1 LENVKEIETL
11 FFCLISYLPVSKKQ
25 RRKKMKHQKL
35 PAYFRLPIALVMG
48 LAISVITLKAPD
60 IFKLTETSPPW
71 LSAFITHTFMWI
83 LSVLITVLLTKGEI
97 RNYGFT
103 KGKFRLSPKIFLWV
117 IPMAILSVM
126 GFFASRS
133 GQDVKEVLELTYL
146 EDIIFVWIYASICEE
161 VFTRGLL
168 QSFLSPLTKYGFT
181 LFKRW
186 RLSLPVLF
194 SGLYFG
200 MMHIVAIDK
209 IGPPVIVF
217 ASALGIIAGY
227 YREKT
232 ESLIPAVIIHALFN
246 IGGMLPMWILSWLL

>member
-1 LENVKEIETL
+1 
-11 FFCLISYLPVSKKQ
+11 
-25 RRKKMKHQKL
+25 MKDQKL
-35 PAYFRLPIALVMG
+35 PAYLRLLTVLIMG
-48 LAISVITLKAPD
+48 LAISIVTLKAPD
-60 IFKLTETSPPW
+60 IFKVTETSPPW

-83 LSVLITVLLTKGEI
+83 LTILITILLTKGEI

-117 IPMAILSVM
+117 IPTAILSVI
-126 GFFASRS
+126 GFIASRS
-133 GQDVKEVLELTYL
+133 GEDVKEILELSHL
-146 EDIIFVWIYASICEE
+146 QDIIFIWIYASICEE

-168 QSFLSPLTKYGFT
+168 QSFLSPLTRYGIN
-181 LFKRW
+181 LSKKL

-209 IGPPVIVF
+209 MGPPVILF
-217 ASALGIIAGY
+217 ATLLGIITGY

-232 ESLIPAVIIHALFN
+232 ESLIPAIIIHALFN
-246 IGGMLPMWILSWLL
+246 IGGMLPMWLLSWLF